1 MINIKITL
9 YGRLSD
15 WQQQLPD
22 TLTLPNTACMSD
34 VVAQLSELNP
44 ALAKLLAEIKVT
56 IACNDH
62 IVDCGQRLNDGDHV
76 ALLPPVTGG

>member
-1 MINIKITL
+1 MINIKVTL

-22 TLTLPNTACMSD
+22 TLSLPDTSCIND
-34 VVAQLSELNP
+34 LIDQLTELNL
-44 ALAKLLAEIKVT
+44 ALAKLLAEMKVT
-56 IACNDH
+56 IACNDQ
-62 IVDCGQRLNDGDHV
+62 IVDCQQRLNDGDHV